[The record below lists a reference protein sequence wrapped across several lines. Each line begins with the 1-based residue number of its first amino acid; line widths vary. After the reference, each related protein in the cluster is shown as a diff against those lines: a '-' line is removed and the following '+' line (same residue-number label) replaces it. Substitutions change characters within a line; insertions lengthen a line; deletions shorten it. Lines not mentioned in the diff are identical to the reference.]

1 MLQQL
6 DTAIAFVVVMLMLS
20 LLVTALVQAV
30 SALLDLRGR
39 NLARSL
45 TALFQQI
52 DVSFRGKFEHASAA
66 GTMLGWIEHPFR
78 RITIATRLADSISRH
93 PTLAHTFS
101 RAKAIRK
108 EELLDVLKDLG
119 SAAPA
124 GKIDPVVRQ
133 KLQAVLATEIPGG
146 IPTIGTAQ
154 ALVDQL
160 TTKIPALKK
169 EDATS
174 AVASALGSI
183 SSLEAGVEKW
193 FNTVMDRASDVFTRW
208 TRIITIVISVLF
220 VVVLHIDAG
229 LVLHQISTN
238 PGLKAGLTKMS
249 DTALS
254 RADETIKNGDRA
266 SAALRE
272 VAGLHKDDPIAADLD
287 QASELVSCGEG
298 RSWLNSYKLP
308 NGSKVDSKK
317 LTEEFEEACQKQTL
331 AALGKSGDEIKK
343 MRQDLAATDLR
354 LIPAEADGIVF
365 VKDTDKSITD
375 RVRRWFGAYRDH
387 PRHVLGTLA
396 MVVLLSLGAPFW
408 FNALRQ
414 LSNLKPAISNKISKE
429 EHAV

>member
-133 KLQAVLATEIPGG
+133 KLQAVLA
-146 IPTIGTAQ
+146 
-154 ALVDQL
+154 
-160 TTKIPALKK
+160 
-169 EDATS
+169 
-174 AVASALGSI
+174 
-183 SSLEAGVEKW
+183 
-193 FNTVMDRASDVFTRW
+193 
-208 TRIITIVISVLF
+208 
-220 VVVLHIDAG
+220 
-229 LVLHQISTN
+229 
-238 PGLKAGLTKMS
+238 
-249 DTALS
+249 
-254 RADETIKNGDRA
+254 
-266 SAALRE
+266 
-272 VAGLHKDDPIAADLD
+272 
-287 QASELVSCGEG
+287 
-298 RSWLNSYKLP
+298 
-308 NGSKVDSKK
+308 
-317 LTEEFEEACQKQTL
+317 
-331 AALGKSGDEIKK
+331 
-343 MRQDLAATDLR
+343 
-354 LIPAEADGIVF
+354 
-365 VKDTDKSITD
+365 
-375 RVRRWFGAYRDH
+375 
-387 PRHVLGTLA
+387 
-396 MVVLLSLGAPFW
+396 
-408 FNALRQ
+408 
-414 LSNLKPAISNKISKE
+414 
-429 EHAV
+429 